1 MDLNSL
7 KLTAAAAAAAESL
20 QSCLTLCDPIDGS
33 PLGSPVPG
41 FSRQEHWSGY
51 NIIYVYK
58 IFIYSYTF
66 FSYTLILIST
76 TPLLLGK
83 YNYYLSFMGGIGI
96 SQ

>member
-1 MDLNSL
+1 MPCPPPGDLPDPGIESVSL
-7 KLTAAAAAAAESL
+7 MPSALADRFFTTSATWEAL
-20 QSCLTLCDPIDGS
+20 
-33 PLGSPVPG
+33 
-41 FSRQEHWSGY
+41 Y